1 MLAALMGLAL
11 YWLYLGLFHWTAG
24 TLFLENYGWYG
35 LLCVAT
41 LLVEGLRLA
50 GKDPELWTRPGW
62 NSIQLAARLTGSVA
76 LMLSLFLVATKDK
89 GISRLF
95 LFSYL
100 GLLGVI
106 LAVANF
112 SLPGVLGRLLF
123 RNRELRT
130 VVVGPM
136 ERVRGLKEWFKRQRT
151 FGYEFAGVLTPDRV
165 EIGDPLS
172 KLGEWEDLEEVITA
186 VEAKQVLL
194 LALPPTRQLFH
205 RIVEACERAGVRLL
219 LQTGLE
225 DYFKHTVNFYE
236 DGGLQFVGMRRE
248 PLESPLNRFLKR
260 GLDVAVALPVVAFLL
275 PWTTALVWILHR
287 LQSPGPVFF
296 RQARSGFQNRPFKIL
311 KYRSMHA
318 SNPDEARQAT
328 VGDPRMFSA
337 GAWLRR
343 TSIDELPQFW
353 NVLVGDMSVVGPRP
367 HLFKHNEQFAK
378 ALGDYHV
385 RSFIRPGI
393 TGLAQVEGFRGEV
406 RNEAD
411 IRDRVE
417 ADIRYISIWSLG
429 LDLGIIVRTVWQMI
443 FPPRGAV

>member
-1 MLAALMGLAL
+1 MVTALMGLAL

-24 TLFLENYGWYG
+24 TLYLDNYAWYG
-35 LLCVAT
+35 LLGAAT
-41 LLVEGLRLA
+41 LLVDGLRLA
-50 GKDPELWTRPGW
+50 GKDPDLWTRPGW
-62 NSIQLAARLTGSVA
+62 NSIHLATRLTVSVA

-89 GISRLF
+89 GISRVF

-100 GLLGVI
+100 GLMGMA

-112 SLPGVLGRLLF
+112 SLPGLLGRLLF
-123 RNRELRT
+123 RNRKLRT

-136 ERVRGLKEWFKRQRT
+136 ERVRGMKDWFNRQRT

-165 EIGDPLS
+165 ELGDPLS
-172 KLGEWEDLEEVITA
+172 KLGEWSDLEKVVTS
-186 VEAKQVLL
+186 VEAQQVLL
-194 LALPPTRQLFH
+194 LSLPPTRRLSH
-205 RIVEACERAGVRLL
+205 EIVEACERAGVRLL

-236 DGGLQFVGMRRE
+236 DGGLQFVGMRQE
-248 PLESPLNRFLKR
+248 PLESPLNRFMKR
-260 GLDVAVALPVVAFLL
+260 ALDVLVALPVVVFLL
-275 PWTTALVWILHR
+275 PWTTVLVWTLHR

-296 RQARSGFQNRPFKIL
+296 KQARSGFQNRSFKIL
-311 KYRSMHA
+311 KYRSMHV

-328 VGDPRMFSA
+328 VGDPRMFPA

-353 NVLVGDMSVVGPRP
+353 NVLTGDMSVVGPRP
-367 HLFKHNEQFAK
+367 HLFEHNAQFAK

-411 IRDRVE
+411 IRDRVQ

-429 LDLGIIVRTVWQMI
+429 LDLGIIIRTVWQML